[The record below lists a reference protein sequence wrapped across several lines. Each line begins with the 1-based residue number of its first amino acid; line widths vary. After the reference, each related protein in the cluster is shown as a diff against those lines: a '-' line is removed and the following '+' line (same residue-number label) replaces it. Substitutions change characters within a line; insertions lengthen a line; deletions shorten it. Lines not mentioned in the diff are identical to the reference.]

1 VSDDDPREVPIHVR
15 RVVGAGGGFDS
26 YNEVHCFLRKSSIP
40 VAECERCPAYAGNE
54 IDLLHHR
61 NYLLCRSLGP
71 ETARGRVPVPRAT
84 LRRRVAGAPTTGE
97 HTPVST
103 IMTSDVWCGREELDL
118 PSLRRIIA
126 ERQVGGIP
134 IVDDAGRPI
143 GMVTL
148 SDLVRH
154 PESDKR
160 AGEIMSRLMFV
171 LPDSASVSQ
180 AAALMALEH
189 VHRIPIVSDDGRLA
203 GIVATLDILTWLAR
217 RDGYV
222 LPR

>member
-1 VSDDDPREVPIHVR
+1 MDRDEPKEIPIHVR
-15 RVVGAGGGFDS
+15 RVVGPGGGFDS
-26 YNEVHCFLRKSSIP
+26 YNEVHCFLRKASIP
-40 VAECERCPAYAGNE
+40 VAECERCPSHAGNE

-61 NYLLCRSLGP
+61 NYLLCRSLLP
-71 ETARGRVPVPRAT
+71 ETPPGAPPRAT
-84 LRRRVAGAPTTGE
+84 LRRRVDTPTTPGE
-97 HTPVST
+97 RTPVSE
-103 IMTSDVWCGREELDL
+103 IMTRDVWCGREELDL
-118 PSLRRIIA
+118 PSLRRLLA

-143 GMVTL
+143 GMVTT
-148 SDLVRH
+148 SDLSRH
-154 PESDKR
+154 AESGGR
-160 AGEIMSRLMFV
+160 AGQIMSRLMFV

-189 VHRIPIVSDDGRLA
+189 VHRIPIVGDDGRLT
-203 GIVATLDILTWLAR
+203 GIVSSLDVLVWLAR